1 MRRAIATLCVLCA
14 FSALVGLAPATDLIT
29 RVAAQRAGTIGP
41 GALMITTVGPEV
53 TSSCTAAFV
62 LRNATTTFVAYAA
75 HCAIP
80 VQPQHRTGCEYET
93 LPLGTPV
100 QLRGATGATA
110 RGHLAYSSWS
120 TMRTLGETDENR
132 CRFNDFALVA
142 VDPRDTA
149 SLDPTVPGLGGPTA
163 LRDGAPARFER
174 VLSLQPH
181 NTRPAIKDGSSLG
194 VRGDGWSHRV
204 DLSPSASLG
213 DSGSG
218 MVDGEGR
225 AFGVLATRY
234 LDRSAT
240 SGVTDLPHALDYAQR
255 HGDVGEV
262 ELLPGRRAFRAPQ
275 PVAPDAAAEEIRA
288 SGR

>member
-1 MRRAIATLCVLCA
+1 
-14 FSALVGLAPATDLIT
+14 
-29 RVAAQRAGTIGP
+29 
-41 GALMITTVGPEV
+41 MITTVGPHAS
-53 TSSCTAAFV
+53 SSCTAAFV

-100 QLRGATGATA
+100 TLRGATGATA
-110 RGHLAYSSWS
+110 RGHLAYSSWA
-120 TMRTLGETDENR
+120 TMRAIGETDENR
-132 CRFNDFALVA
+132 CRFNDLALVA
-142 VDPRDTA
+142 VDARDTG

-163 LRDGAPARFER
+163 LREDAPVRFER

-181 NTRPAIKDGSSLG
+181 NTRPAIKDGISLG
-194 VRGDGWSHRV
+194 VRGSGWSHRV

-218 MVDGEGR
+218 MLDGEGR

-234 LDRSAT
+234 LDRAAT
-240 SGVTDLPHALDYAQR
+240 SGVTDLPHALDYAER
-255 HGDVGEV
+255 HGAVGAV
-262 ELLPGRRAFRAPQ
+262 RLVPGRRAFHPPAP
-275 PVAPDAAAEEIRA
+275 VGAATASEEIRA